1 MKSNTLTLIAAA
13 TLLAVQAH
21 AADPAGSLG
30 AARTVRTVPSTTTP
44 VPALKL
50 PDPAGLTNPANRLP
64 PPGMGTSIDPRT
76 TVDQRQVTLQRP
88 AAPAPS
94 ASQGGVGRGGG
105 GAGSGSAWQ
114 PAAGGQAGRT
124 PTASLTRDSTV
135 LERQGL
141 NPQPLP
147 PKERAA
153 TVRNDL
159 ERRGLNPQPLPPKE
173 RAATVRN
180 DLERRGLNPQP
191 LPPKERAAAVR
202 NDLERRGLNPQ
213 PLPPKERAA
222 TVRND
227 LERRGLNPQPLPPK
241 ERAAA
246 ARNDLERRGLNPQPL
261 PPREAGVS
269 LQRDSADARGA
280 LGGPAQ
286 RRLVP

>member
-1 MKSNTLTLIAAA
+1 MFDHFVPNQEYPMKSNTLTLIAAA
-13 TLLAVQAH
+13 TLLAVHAH

-44 VPALKL
+44 VPALPKL
-50 PDPAGLTNPANRLP
+50 PDPADLTNPGNRLP

-76 TVDQRQVTLQRP
+76 TVDQRQLTLQRP
-88 AAPAPS
+88 AAPAPA
-94 ASQGGVGRGGG
+94 ASQGGVGKGGG

-114 PAAGGQAGRT
+114 PPAAGQAGRT

-135 LERQGL
+135 LEQ
-141 NPQPLP
+141 
-147 PKERAA
+147 
-153 TVRNDL
+153 
-159 ERRGLNPQPLPPKE
+159 RGLNPQPLPPKE
-173 RAATVRN
+173 RAAAVRN

-222 TVRND
+222 AVRND
-227 LERRGLNPQPLPPK
+227 V
-241 ERAAA
+241 
-246 ARNDLERRGLNPQPL
+246 ERRGLNPQPL
-261 PPREAGVS
+261 PPREGGVS
-269 LQRDSADARGA
+269 LQRDSVDPRSTFS
-280 LGGPAQ
+280 GPAQ